1 MIKTDKD
8 SAKNEKYVTLEE
20 FRSFMVEMKNL
31 VGKPGPNPWKYQE
44 KSQEGAKEEET
55 SIKLHEDILQ
65 KYQWTHSLRSF

>member
-55 SIKLHEDILQ
+55 FSMQLHEDLLQ
-65 KYQWTHSLRSF
+65 